1 MNILKF
7 HSEED
12 FVQTGASLIVSL
24 LQSNPKAV
32 LGLATGSSP
41 VGVYAKLVEMHR
53 KNLVSFSKASSFNL
67 DEYVGLPVDHPQS
80 YRSFMNEH
88 LFNHIDIDPK
98 QTHIPNS
105 NAADLAA
112 ECLAYDKMLEDNG
125 PVDLQILGIG
135 SNGHIGFNEPDAN
148 LSSKTHVVE
157 LLEETR
163 EANARFFDKLDDV
176 PRQAITMGIGGIMKA
191 RQILLL
197 VRGAGKAEAIR
208 DAVEGPI
215 TTQCPASLLQSHPNV
230 IVLVDEGAGKWLK

>member
-1 MNILKF
+1 MNIFKF
-7 HSEED
+7 QSDED

-53 KNLVSFSKASSFNL
+53 KNLVSFSKATSFNL

-88 LFNHIDIDPK
+88 LFNHIDIDPA
-98 QTHIPNS
+98 QTHIPNG
-105 NAADLAA
+105 NAADLEA

-148 LSSKTHVVE
+148 LSSKTHVVD
-157 LLEETR
+157 LLEGTR

-176 PRQAITMGIGGIMKA
+176 PRQAITMGIGSILKA

-208 DAVEGPI
+208 NAVEGPI

>member
-7 HSEED
+7 HSDED
-12 FVQTGASLIVSL
+12 FVQTGANLIVSL

-41 VGVYAKLVEMHR
+41 VGVYAKLVEMNR
-53 KNLVSFSKASSFNL
+53 KNLVSFSKATSFNL
-67 DEYVGLPVDHPQS
+67 DEYVGLPVNHPQS

-88 LFNHIDIDPK
+88 LFNHIDIDPS
-98 QTHIPNS
+98 QTHIPNG
-105 NAADLAA
+105 NAADLEA
-112 ECLAYDKMLEDNG
+112 ECLAYDKMLEDHG

-148 LSSKTHVVE
+148 LSSKTHVVD
-157 LLEETR
+157 LLEGTR

-176 PRQAITMGIGGIMKA
+176 PQQAITMGIGGIMKA

>member
-7 HSEED
+7 NSDED
-12 FVQTGASLIVSL
+12 FVQTGANLIASL

-41 VGVYAKLVEMHR
+41 VGVYAKLVEMH
-53 KNLVSFSKASSFNL
+53 KKGLVSFSKATSFNL
-67 DEYVGLPVDHPQS
+67 DEYIGLPVDHPQS
-80 YRSFMNEH
+80 YRSFMNEQ
-88 LFNHIDIDPK
+88 LFNHIDIDLG
-98 QTHIPNS
+98 QTHIPNG
-105 NAADLAA
+105 NAADMEV
-112 ECLAYDKMLEDNG
+112 ECLAYDKMLEEHG

-148 LSSKTHVVE
+148 LSSKTHVVD
-157 LLEETR
+157 LLEDTR
-163 EANARFFDKLDDV
+163 EANARFFDTLDDV
-176 PRQAITMGIGGIMKA
+176 PRQAITMGIGGILKA

-208 DAVEGPI
+208 NAVEGPI